1 LLLDPSHLAVPLIAT
16 QTSYN
21 APFPS
26 IASIY
31 RPVRNG
37 IVFLFTNLRFN
48 AVFMSYVF
56 LAWILKRAR
65 EYPTWQEAMVS

>member
-21 APFPS
+21 AVPFNSFNLPAGQKWHS
-26 IASIY
+26 VFYSQTCAST
-31 RPVRNG
+31 P
-37 IVFLFTNLRFN
+37 FLCRMFF
-48 AVFMSYVF
+48 F
-56 LAWILKRAR
+56 AWILKRAR